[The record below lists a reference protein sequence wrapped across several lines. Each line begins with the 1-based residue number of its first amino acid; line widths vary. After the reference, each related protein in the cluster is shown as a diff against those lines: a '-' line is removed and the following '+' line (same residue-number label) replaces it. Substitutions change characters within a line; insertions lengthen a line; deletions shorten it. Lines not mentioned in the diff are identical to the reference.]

1 MAHSQCTW
9 EYRKTDMIL
18 TWGKGVKY
26 LRQVTFRTLLSSTM
40 CVVRVTWP
48 RPGASRPPE
57 KTTSVGESPFLDQPH
72 QGKFSASTCCLGS

>member
-9 EYRKTDMIL
+9 EYRKTEVIL

-48 RPGASRPPE
+48 RPGSQAS
-57 KTTSVGESPFLDQPH
+57 
-72 QGKFSASTCCLGS
+72 